1 MKFMTLW
8 VVMASLFGAIFY
20 TISWWINAVQGKKR
34 QYQRM
39 IAVTFAGAAI
49 AAPFLALGGVEFVHF
64 QQPWTKQLPYLGILG
79 SFLVGASAPV
89 LVTKLTNALIQKV
102 DTKTSNEDEK

>member
-1 MKFMTLW
+1 VGDYGKPLW
-8 VVMASLFGAIFY
+8 GVFY
-20 TISWWINAVQGKKR
+20 TISWWLNAVQGKKR

-39 IAVTFAGAAI
+39 IAVTFVGAAI
-49 AAPFLALGGVEFVHF
+49 AAPFLALGGVEFIHY
-64 QQPWTKQLPYLGILG
+64 QHPWTKQLPYLGILG

-102 DTKTSNEDEK
+102 DTKTISNEDEKQ